1 MEQSRYEG
9 WRVADVAMED
19 LGGSVPSKGNKS
31 SEVKAQ
37 REREG
42 RRHGCRLD
50 PTGPCELGEG
60 IQVLFLGMMESLCAV
75 LSHSV
80 VSNSATPWTIACQ
93 TPLSMGI
100 LQAKILE

>member
-42 RRHGCRLD
+42 A
-50 PTGPCELGEG
+50 EG
-60 IQVLFLGMMESLCAV
+60 SSLLAKPAECH
-75 LSHSV
+75 LLLLNSSV
-80 VSNSATPWTIACQ
+80 TSNS
-93 TPLSMGI
+93 L
-100 LQAKILE
+100 